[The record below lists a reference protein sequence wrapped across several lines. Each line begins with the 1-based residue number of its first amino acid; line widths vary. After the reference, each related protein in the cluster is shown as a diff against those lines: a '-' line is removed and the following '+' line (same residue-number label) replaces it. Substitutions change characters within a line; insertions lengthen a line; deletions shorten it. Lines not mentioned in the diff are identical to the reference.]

1 MSSGLTDLGQ
11 PQVMPRSIVSWSRLV
26 RYVGHDGNI
35 RYGEPVSEA
44 NDQDIAA
51 LAERGEL
58 HVHVCD
64 GKTALTAQPTGQ
76 VEKAQKLLGPLQHA
90 EVPIIR
96 CIGLNYKTHS
106 Q

>member
-1 MSSGLTDLGQ
+1 MSSGPTDLGQ
-11 PQVMPRSIVSWSRLV
+11 LQVMPQHTVSWSRLV

-35 RYGEPVSEA
+35 RYGGPVSEA
-44 NDQDIAA
+44 ADQDIAA

-58 HVHVCD
+58 YVHVCD
-64 GKTALTAQPTGQ
+64 GNTALTAQPTAQ
-76 VEKAQKLLGPLQHA
+76 VEKVQKLLGPLRHA